1 MLYDKNIR
9 ALLYDFLDE
18 KFIKVRTFEEKI
30 IGKSR
35 SDVVA
40 VTVDAIIGI
49 EIKSDADS
57 YERLPTQIKDYDKF
71 FDMNCVL
78 VGASH
83 AKQVHKHIPNYWGI
97 WSIDESGVIQIIRE
111 AERNPKVK
119 PAYQLKLL
127 WKRELYSIL
136 GKNSLPKYRDKS
148 AKFIIDKLVEK
159 LPPEKLKE
167 DVCFELFER
176 DYTTLEDVKPR
187 GRVARHAQKSKKA
200 KSRT

>member
-9 ALLYDFLDE
+9 VILYDFLDE
-18 KFIKVRTFEEKI
+18 KYFKVRTFEEKI

-83 AKQVHKHIPNYWGI
+83 AKQVHKHIPDYWGI
-97 WSIDESGVIQIIRE
+97 WSIDENGAIQIIRE

-119 PAYQLKLL
+119 PAAA
-127 WKRELYSIL
+127 E
-136 GKNSLPKYRDKS
+136 
-148 AKFIIDKLVEK
+148 AFVEK
-159 LPPEKLKE
+159 RALFNSFQKLSAE
-167 DVCFELFER
+167 I
-176 DYTTLEDVKPR
+176 
-187 GRVARHAQKSKKA
+187 QKSKLKIHNRKA
-200 KSRT
+200 FGKASSRKAEGGRLL